1 MATAKG
7 TAKKVAKAVKSAAA
21 KVEASLEPV
30 VKGSPEWLALKEE
43 ARQRLNSL

>member
-7 TAKKVAKAVKSAAA
+7 TAKKVAKAVKTAAA

-30 VKGSPEWLALKEE
+30 VVGSPEWKAMKEE
-43 ARQRLNSL
+43 ARQRLDNL